1 MPDPDPRDHRA
12 LLLSGLIE
20 LVIGLTLAFGRRLPQ
35 WAVKALVVYAG
46 LLMTSAVVAIERPL
60 ATVPLY
66 YIYPVCTA
74 AYFGTRLDVVA
85 VLVLIAVTFPTALS
99 LNDSATVPGLSVA
112 TVMTICTVVA
122 IFTRRIT
129 ERVEVLLD
137 DLERVALT
145 DALTGLPNRR
155 ALQDE
160 LPDRIERA
168 RLAGSPL
175 SVVIFDLDHFKLL
188 NDRHGH
194 DAGDEALR
202 RFAALLRNECRE
214 GDLVARMGGEEFTAV
229 LHGGS
234 VDAAR
239 GVRRAHCPQ
248 AA

>member
-1 MPDPDPRDHRA
+1 M
-12 LLLSGLIE
+12 
-20 LVIGLTLAFGRRLPQ
+20 
-35 WAVKALVVYAG
+35 VYAG

-66 YIYPVCTA
+66 YIYPVFTS

-137 DLERVALT
+137 DLEQVALT

-160 LPDRIERA
+160 LPERIERA

-202 RFAALLRNECRE
+202 RFAALLRNECRQ

-229 LHGGS
+229 LHGAS